1 MIMILMERVSKKFSR
16 TTVLDNVALEVKE
29 GEAFALLGPNG
40 AGKTTLVKI
49 LSTLLRP
56 SSGTV
61 KIAGFDIREEKEEVK
76 KVIGVVSHNPF
87 LYNELTARENL
98 EFFGE
103 LFDVRPRT
111 EELLSK
117 VALEDKSDM
126 LVSNFS
132 RGMKQR
138 LAIARALVHN
148 PRLLIL
154 DEPTSGLDITSRNRF
169 YSLINSIRSGKT
181 IFLTTHY
188 LEEAELLC
196 SRCAVINKGKI
207 VEELETSR
215 KERLEEI
222 FKEIEEAEDR

>member
-1 MIMILMERVSKKFSR
+1 MILLDSVSKKFSR
-16 TTVLDNVALEVKE
+16 FTALDSVSLEVKE

-49 LSTLLRP
+49 LSTLLKP
-56 SSGTV
+56 SSGAV
-61 KIAGFDIREEKEEVK
+61 KIAGFDAREEKEEVK

-98 EFFGE
+98 EFFAE
-103 LFDVRPRT
+103 LFEVNPNI
-111 EELLSK
+111 EELLAK
-117 VALEDKSDM
+117 VALEDKADV
-126 LVSNFS
+126 LVSSFS

-138 LAIARALVHN
+138 LAIARALIHN
-148 PRLLIL
+148 PKLLIL
-154 DEPTSGLDITSRNRF
+154 DEPTSGLDITSRSRF
-169 YSLINSIRSGKT
+169 YSLINSLRGGKT

-207 VEELETSR
+207 VEELETSDR
-215 KERLEEI
+215 KRLEEI
-222 FKEIEEAEDR
+222 FKEIERIENGD